1 MSPPVLR
8 LLNPYDGS
16 LLAERPYTSPAEV
29 ELRLERARATQRR
42 WRRMPYEQ
50 RHDRVVRGMDF
61 LREHSAEIAADVT
74 RQVGKPLS
82 QARGEV
88 AGMLSRAQHLLDI
101 GERSLAPEVLP
112 GQDGFVLRIEHVPHG
127 VVLELAAWNYPLLIP
142 INVIVPALLAGNV
155 VLLKHSANAVLC
167 GEWFERAFDDPDLPG
182 LLSHL
187 ILDHES
193 LAGWIRDPRIDHV
206 VFTGSVEGGRAIQ
219 DAARGRF
226 IDVGLELGGKDPAYV
241 AADADFDFAAE
252 NLVDGACYN
261 AGQSC
266 CGVERVYVHADLYDD
281 FLARVQPI
289 LENYR
294 LGDPMK
300 DGTTMGPMARP
311 RQPAE
316 LEAQVQDALAKGA
329 RRLVG
334 GGVVDPRFFAP
345 TLLADCTQDMLVMQE
360 ESFGPILPVMR
371 VEDDDEALRAMN
383 DSAFGL
389 TASVWTRDDARAEHF
404 VAELEAGTVFQ
415 NRCDF
420 LDPALPWVGVKNSG
434 RGVSL
439 SSYGFLSLTRRKSV
453 HRRLPN

>member
-206 VFTGSVEGGRAIQ
+206 VFTGSVEGGRGGPAGLSQ
-219 DAARGRF
+219 KRRVRTGDLAVGH
-226 IDVGLELGGKDPAYV
+226 DVGQRRDP
-241 AADADFDFAAE
+241 E
-252 NLVDGACYN
+252 
-261 AGQSC
+261 
-266 CGVERVYVHADLYDD
+266 
-281 FLARVQPI
+281 
-289 LENYR
+289 
-294 LGDPMK
+294 
-300 DGTTMGPMARP
+300 
-311 RQPAE
+311 
-316 LEAQVQDALAKGA
+316 
-329 RRLVG
+329 LVG
-334 GGVVDPRFFAP
+334 GGP
-345 TLLADCTQDMLVMQE
+345 
-360 ESFGPILPVMR
+360 
-371 VEDDDEALRAMN
+371 
-383 DSAFGL
+383 
-389 TASVWTRDDARAEHF
+389 
-404 VAELEAGTVFQ
+404 
-415 NRCDF
+415 
-420 LDPALPWVGVKNSG
+420 
-434 RGVSL
+434 
-439 SSYGFLSLTRRKSV
+439 
-453 HRRLPN
+453 